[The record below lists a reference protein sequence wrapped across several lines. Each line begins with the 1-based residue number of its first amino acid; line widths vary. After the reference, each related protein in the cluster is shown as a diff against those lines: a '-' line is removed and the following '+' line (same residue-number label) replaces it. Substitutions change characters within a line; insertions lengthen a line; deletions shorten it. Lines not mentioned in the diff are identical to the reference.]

1 MDLKFWTEEYPS
13 KDKEGKISFW
23 CGYLHQSIR
32 WNVESG
38 IDELAVFSKNEYDFF
53 KSKDPNFDDLLPQI
67 IQKLGLNEGDV
78 LKALRE

>member
-1 MDLKFWTEEYPS
+1 MDLKFWTEEYSS

-23 CGYLHQSIR
+23 CGYLHQGTR

-53 KSKDPNFDDLLPQI
+53 KSKDPNFDDLLPHI
-67 IQKLGLNEGDV
+67 IQKLSLNERDV